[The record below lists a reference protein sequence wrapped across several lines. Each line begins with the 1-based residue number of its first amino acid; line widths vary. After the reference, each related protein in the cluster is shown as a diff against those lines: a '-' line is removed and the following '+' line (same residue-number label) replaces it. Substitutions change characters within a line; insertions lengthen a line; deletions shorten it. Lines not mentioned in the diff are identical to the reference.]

1 MKKNEYGDLKRMLLD
16 EYMQSNPTDD
26 EVDAFYT
33 GLTWFEDALYDDDI
47 DNELNDF
54 LPLRKENEY
63 LRKDLAGLHKI
74 LEENIFITEEEL
86 EFKDYPG
93 KDSEYS
99 YSIEMFQEFYDL
111 NRIDPITL
119 IPLEIK
125 ITNPAKDIL
134 TNKGILTED
143 TNNTENFTLNNNIT
157 IKF

>member
-74 LEENIFITEEEL
+74 LEENMEMKRLYNGMKNDFENVKHMSKKQLE
-86 EFKDYPG
+86 EFKEQ
-93 KDSEYS
+93 SEYKKM
-99 YSIEMFQEFYDL
+99 IEEIRALRIYKDLYFQLLAEKWLREHPDFKL
-111 NRIDPITL
+111 Q
-119 IPLEIK
+119 
-125 ITNPAKDIL
+125 
-134 TNKGILTED
+134 TE
-143 TNNTENFTLNNNIT
+143 
-157 IKF
+157 